1 MKVQYSL
8 VVSVPD
14 AFPTLSPSLL
24 VDAAVHRDERGFL
37 LLYGDALVLL
47 VEIPQ
52 GAIDLEQGLGELD
65 AALDPLPFRTE
76 VQAAASSSPARAQ
89 GSEDPTKLARMFP
102 GRVHYAFAL
111 RKRAFAE
118 AVSDRVSVGR
128 ARNRDL
134 VLRHPTVSKFHAWF
148 ETAEDGATYLHDAD
162 SRNQTLVNGAVL
174 APRARHAVGPG
185 DVVRFGNV
193 ECVLCTPAAFWASL
207 RVPVPKTART
217 ERPPRAPTRPPGGR

>member
-1 MKVQYSL
+1 L
-8 VVSVPD
+8 VLSALDSP
-14 AFPTLSPSLL
+14 PTLSPSVL
-24 VDAAVHRDERGFL
+24 VDAAIHRDQRGFL
-37 LLYGDALVLL
+37 LLYGDALVVL

-65 AALDPLPFRTE
+65 GALDPIPFRTE
-76 VQAAASSSPARAQ
+76 VQSPAVSGRARAQ
-89 GSEDPTKLARMFP
+89 DGQDPANLARIFS

-111 RKRAFAE
+111 RKRASAD
-118 AVSDRVSVGR
+118 AMSDRISVGR

-148 ETAEDGATYLHDAD
+148 ETGEDGATYLQDAD
-162 SRNQTLVNGAVL
+162 SRNQTRVNGGVL

-185 DVVRFGNV
+185 DAVRFGSV

-207 RVPVPKTART
+207 RVPMPKTART
-217 ERPPRAPTRPPGGR
+217 ERPPRSPTRPPGGR